1 MPNGNYIIHLIVG
14 LIKKTLYKM
23 GQYFP
28 KPYKSF
34 GRNINDKVDLFD
46 YATKPD
52 LKNAGTDTSN
62 FALNSNLSSLKTE
75 VDKLDIDKLKPVP
88 IELSKLSNIVKN
100 NVAKKIVYNKLVA
113 KVNNVDTS
121 GFVLKTK
128 YHRDKSDIEKKKTD
142 YNAKI
147 SEIEKKVADRNHDK
161 YITTPKLDRFTA
173 EIFAARLAKA
183 HLRKTDFD
191 TRLTSPYRK
200 INSNK
205 TKH

>member
-34 GRNINDKVDLFD
+34 GRNINVKFDLFD

-62 FALNSNLSSLKTE
+62 FALKSNLSSLKTE

-88 IELSKLSNIVKN
+88 TELSKLSNIVKN
-100 NVAKKIVYNKLVA
+100 NVVKKIVYNKLVA

-128 YHRDKSDIEKKKTD
+128 YHRDKSDIEKKK
-142 YNAKI
+142 KQI
-147 SEIEKKVADRNHDK
+147 IMQ
-161 YITTPKLDRFTA
+161 KLVKLKRKSLTV
-173 EIFAARLAKA
+173 IMINTLLLQN
-183 HLRKTDFD
+183 LRGLQQKFLLQD
-191 TRLTSPYRK
+191 LQ
-200 INSNK
+200 
-205 TKH
+205 KHI